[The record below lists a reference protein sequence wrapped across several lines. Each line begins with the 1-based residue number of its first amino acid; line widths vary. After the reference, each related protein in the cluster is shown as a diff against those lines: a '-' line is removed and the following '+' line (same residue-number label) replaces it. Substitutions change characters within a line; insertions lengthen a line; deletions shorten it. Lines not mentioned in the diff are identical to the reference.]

1 MKLYAYFIINGAD
14 KKCYRRKV
22 EYDVIQSGNCIEL
35 SRQEYAKNG
44 LKYMPMFLMKDDIG
58 KVYPNLKIDV
68 KYAVY
73 LMEDNPEKAMELIKK
88 EIEEEKK
95 ELLYN
100 IKIKDKYLNIID
112 RPVSEMVTDLYKGSD
127 GYDFENE
134 DYDFIY

>member
-22 EYDVIQSGNCIEL
+22 EYDVCQSGRCIEL
-35 SRQEYAKNG
+35 SKQEYTKEG
-44 LKYMPMFLMKDDIG
+44 PKYMPMFLMEDDIG
-58 KVYPNLKIDV
+58 KVYPNLKMGV

-73 LMEDNPEKAMELIKK
+73 LMEDNSEKAMELIKK

-95 ELLYN
+95 ELLDT
-100 IKIKDKYLNIID
+100 IKIKDKYLNIVD
-112 RPVSEMVTDLYKGSD
+112 RPISEMKTDLYKGSD

-134 DYDFIY
+134 DPELI